1 MFALLLWPPAL
12 AGLVFSLFLV
22 LKLITAHH
30 RQQRF
35 PPGPSSGG
43 ALRKA
48 LKRNPHELFAG
59 WSKQYSSPV
68 VSVGI
73 LWKRVVV
80 VNAFEVADALLNKR
94 SAAFSDRPN
103 RFVSL
108 HRCDYDRGMAFM
120 SQGPRL
126 KQTRSLYQ
134 QALNAHV
141 ISLQLPYFERQTP
154 RFLASLLDKPKDLH
168 EHIHFFYTKTILDWT
183 LGYHAESLDDTD
195 LLYLSEK
202 VSNNSTHMLA
212 ASTQLWVEMFPFF
225 KVLPVWMVGHRTAS
239 TIQQFKRELAAL
251 FLRTDEHV
259 RRCLVR
265 HPNGGPSSFM
275 SSILNKTLSDEE
287 KDVALYSS
295 ASLTAAGFH
304 TMISIT
310 TTFFFAMMRYP
321 EAQREAQEEID
332 RVVGRHRLPT
342 AADQASL
349 PFTEALITEVMRWL
363 PPVALTSRSLKQ
375 DEWYED
381 MLFPRGCTIL
391 TNVWAMTRDESRFP
405 DPHEF
410 CPERYLVPSEDG
422 SMKLDILKVRHVRHL
437 GFGFGR
443 RVCPGR
449 FFADA
454 LLWITLS
461 RVLAT
466 MSITPP
472 KDQPVAIPEVIDS
485 VVIRFEEFACQLK
498 ERYEGAG
505 DLVRAAEAEVGDAPA

>member
-1 MFALLLWPPAL
+1 MFAFLLWPPAL

-22 LKLITAHH
+22 LQLLIS
-30 RQQRF
+30 RQRRVHL
-35 PPGPSSGG
+35 PPGPSSGR

-48 LKRNPHELFAG
+48 LKHNPHELLAE
-59 WSKQYSSPV
+59 WSKQYCSSV

-73 LWKRVVV
+73 LWRRVIV

-103 RFVSL
+103 RVAASL
-108 HRCDYDRGMAFM
+108 CDYHHGMAFM

-126 KQTRSLYQ
+126 KQTRGLYQ

-141 ISLQLPYFERQTP
+141 VSLQLPYFERQTP
-154 RFLASLLDKPKDLH
+154 SFLVSLLHRPKELH

-183 LGYHAESLDDTD
+183 LGYRAQSLDDTD

-225 KVLPVWMVGHRTAS
+225 KVLPVWAVGQKTAS
-239 TIQQFKRELAAL
+239 TIYQFKHELATL
-251 FLRTDEHV
+251 FVRTDEHI
-259 RRCLVR
+259 RHCLEK
-265 HPNGGPSSFM
+265 GGPSSFM
-275 SSILNKTLSDEE
+275 SNILKKKLSDEE
-287 KDVALYSS
+287 KDVAMYSS

-310 TTFFFAMMRYP
+310 TTFFLAMMKYP
-321 EAQREAQEEID
+321 EVQRKAQEEID
-332 RVVGRHRLPT
+332 RIVGRHRLPT

-349 PFTEALITEVMRWL
+349 PYTEALITEVMRWL
-363 PPVALTSRSLKQ
+363 PPVALSSRSLKQ
-375 DEWYED
+375 DEWYDD
-381 MLFPRGCTIL
+381 MLFPAGCTIL
-391 TNVWAMTRDESRFP
+391 TNIWAMTREESWFP

-410 CPERYLVPSEDG
+410 RPERYLIPSEDG
-422 SMKLDILKVRHVRHL
+422 GMKLDIQKVRHVRHL
-437 GFGFGR
+437 VFGFGR

-466 MSITPP
+466 MSITSFN
-472 KDQPVAIPEVIDS
+472 DDPVVLPEVLDS
-485 VVIRFEEFACQLK
+485 VVIRFREFPCNVQ
-498 ERYEGAG
+498 ERYKGAG
-505 DLVRAAEAEVGDAPA
+505 DLVRDAEAEVGDGHA